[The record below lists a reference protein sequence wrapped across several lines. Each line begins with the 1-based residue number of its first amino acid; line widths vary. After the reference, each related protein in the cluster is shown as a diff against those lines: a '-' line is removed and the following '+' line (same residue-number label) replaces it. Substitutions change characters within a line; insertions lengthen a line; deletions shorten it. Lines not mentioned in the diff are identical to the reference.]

1 MNGLGDTEQKRSH
14 CTSFYLASI
23 YKKFPVTFNMTFLYY
38 FSFAHFIITRLSMK
52 KKKNSGHK
60 KLFIYSLF
68 ICHYSL
74 ILKKISQYF
83 KF

>member
-52 KKKNSGHK
+52 KKKKIQAIRSYSFIPC
-60 KLFIYSLF
+60 LFVI
-68 ICHYSL
+68 IP
-74 ILKKISQYF
+74 
-83 KF
+83 